1 MRHYIKLISLMLP
14 MAVLVVAYQQ
24 CSGVSFQN
32 ANQRVQWSL
41 DCQNDASKCQEV
53 TETFNSGTSNKKIDF
68 TWIIDNSASMSNEI
82 ATVRNNMANF
92 ANRISQYADLKMAV
106 ISAKDSTANPG
117 NKYQSS
123 PYYINL
129 EDANL
134 PNHIPSQQ
142 VNSLV
147 KSTDALILG
156 ALALCPSSG
165 LNPNSWCAKFQ
176 AEKRDDAN
184 RDVNAYKSGAFWN
197 DVYKPT
203 ISSLKDFLR
212 EQSHKVFVIVTDDNA
227 GSQHADHFHIKT
239 NNFLDAYNSRF
250 PNAQPVVYSIIQ
262 PKASNP
268 NCNTHNQGTE
278 YIKLSNLTG
287 GGVFDICESNW
298 GPFFDEMLDGI
309 ETLAKTSFPLA
320 TVNII
325 DILSVKIYNPSN
337 PSAKR
342 ELFPGEYILNNRT
355 LTVREDIIESL
366 GYLNFQLDVKILAYT
381 N

>member
-1 MRHYIKLISLMLP
+1 MRHYIKLISLIIP
-14 MAVLVVAYQQ
+14 MAALVVSYQQ
-24 CSGVSFQN
+24 CSGVNFQN
-32 ANQRVQWSL
+32 ANQRVQWSQ
-41 DCQNDASKCQEV
+41 DCQNDPSKCREV

-82 ATVRNNMANF
+82 STVRNNMATF

-106 ISAKDSTANPG
+106 ISAKDSATNPG

-129 EDANL
+129 QDVGL
-134 PNHIPSQQ
+134 PSQMTKQ

-165 LNPNSWCAKFQ
+165 LDPNSWCAKFQ
-176 AEKRDDAN
+176 DQKLDDAN
-184 RDVNAYKSGAFWN
+184 RNVMNYKNGDFWR
-197 DVYKPT
+197 DVYAPT
-203 ISSLKDFLR
+203 VSSLGDFLR
-212 EQSHKVFVIVTDDNA
+212 PQSHKVFVIVTDDDA
-227 GSQHADHFHIKT
+227 GSHHGDHFHIKT
-239 NNFLDAYNSRF
+239 NNFLNAYNSRF

-262 PKASNP
+262 PKANNP
-268 NCNTHNQGTE
+268 RCNTHYQGAE
-278 YIKLSNLTG
+278 YMKLSNVTNG
-287 GGVFDICESNW
+287 GYFDICESNW
-298 GPFFDEMLDGI
+298 SPFFEEMLDGI

-325 DILSVKIYNPSN
+325 DILSVKIYNPNN
-337 PSAKR
+337 PGSKR
-342 ELFPGEYILNNRT
+342 ELFPGEYTLNNRT

-366 GYLNFQLDVKILAYT
+366 GYLNFQVDIKILEYS